1 VCDDNKEESPQ
12 HCLLECPM
20 AQHAWEAYK
29 HIWSEWQAPHDLEI
43 TWPFAL
49 LGEAVIEQ
57 EDDPP
62 WAPCLPHRRLHLS

>member
-1 VCDDNKEESPQ
+1 
-12 HCLLECPM
+12 M
-20 AQHAWEAYK
+20 AQRAWEAYK
-29 HIWSEWQAPHDLEI
+29 RIWSEWQAPHDLEI

-62 WAPCLPHRRLHLS
+62 GLPLTTPAASPILDNL